1 MVSDDEI
8 DVANRVL
15 PPIGEVCML
24 TMALVVVAGVFM
36 VAHLPKEVPLVPPIL
51 LVGAASSSL
60 LWCILTLTQLKDF
73 AWDSFFLVAKWS
85 LVAYAVISGMLEF
98 VFIHNHTPGD
108 VLAVLTASLAIFAVN
123 VPLLFGFSVA
133 RYQQP
138 QRAS

>member
-1 MVSDDEI
+1 M
-8 DVANRVL
+8 

-24 TMALVVVAGVFM
+24 TMALVVTAGIYM
-36 VAHLPKEVPLVPPIL
+36 VAQLPDAVPLAPPIL
-51 LVGAASSSL
+51 LVGAACSSL

-98 VFIHNHTPGD
+98 VFVHNHTPGD
-108 VLAVLTASLAIFAVN
+108 VLAVLTASLVIFAVN

-138 QRAS
+138 KRPS

>member
-1 MVSDDEI
+1 VVSGEI
-8 DVANRVL
+8 DVVNRRM

-24 TMALVVVAGVFM
+24 TMALVVIAGVFM
-36 VAHLPKEVPLVPPIL
+36 VAHLPNEVPLTPPIL

-85 LVAYAVISGMLEF
+85 LAAYLVISGMLEF
-98 VFIHNHTPGD
+98 VFVHNHTPGD

-133 RYQQP
+133 RYQETK
-138 QRAS
+138 RTS